1 MTEHPL
7 TCVECGAKAPPDA
20 VRYRAYV
27 VGVDDEVDAHEEVV
41 TYCAERE
48 FD

>member
-1 MTEHPL
+1 
-7 TCVECGAKAPPDA
+7 VRSDQPPDA
-20 VRYRAYV
+20 VGCRAYV

-41 TYCAERE
+41 TYCGERG